1 MTPSQILPVQ
11 PEQRAV
17 AMQAARYAFAG
28 LLITLAFSA
37 CYWVVTEFAGLDPN
51 LSLAIVFIVFTAISY
66 LTHGAFSFRGHGGR
80 DQVHVR
86 ATRFL
91 IVNLI
96 GFALNQAIV
105 WLLVKKLGGPTWW
118 PIIPFVLLT
127 PWVTFALHRKWVFS

>member
-28 LLITLAFSA
+28 LLITIAFSA
-37 CYWVVTEFAGLDPN
+37 CYWVVTEFIGLDPN

-80 DQVHVR
+80 DQGHIR

-91 IVNLI
+91 LVNLI
-96 GFALNQAIV
+96 GFALNQAIL
-105 WLLVKKLGGPTWW
+105 WLLVKQLGRPTRL
-118 PIIPFVLLT
+118 PVFPLILVA
-127 PWVTFALHRKWVFS
+127 PWVTFSLHR